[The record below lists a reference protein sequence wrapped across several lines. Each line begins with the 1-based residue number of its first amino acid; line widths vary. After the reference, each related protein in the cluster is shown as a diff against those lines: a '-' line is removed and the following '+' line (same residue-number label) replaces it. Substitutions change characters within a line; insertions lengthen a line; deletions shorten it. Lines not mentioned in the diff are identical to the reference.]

1 MPKTVNSPTAADQ
14 LVERL
19 EQAVVFFNDYEDAG
33 GKEPLG
39 SMLPRPRND

>member
-1 MPKTVNSPTAADQ
+1 VDH
-14 LVERL
+14 VHIHII
-19 EQAVVFFNDYEDAG
+19 G